1 MEVWQE
7 RHSDLDFIKNMIFK
21 LSLGGQRICDHRK
34 TANQGTEVEMAKT
47 SVGKKLERGGPYIL
61 V

>member
-1 MEVWQE
+1 MI
-7 RHSDLDFIKNMIFK
+7 FKKNMIFK

-34 TANQGTEVEMAKT
+34 MANQGTEVEMAKT